1 MEDLDLLLDICD
13 NIAGK
18 SFCPLGDAAVGP
30 VQSSIEQFRE
40 EYEFHIR
47 EKRCMVRSLSEK
59 ALALVPEGLERI
71 DSKSDQEDLV

>member
-1 MEDLDLLLDICD
+1 MLDICA

-30 VQSSIEQFRE
+30 VQSSIERFRE

-47 EKRCMVRSLSEK
+47 EKRCLM
-59 ALALVPEGLERI
+59 G
-71 DSKSDQEDLV
+71 